1 MRECSVFYIDS
12 FFFLASHQFFDFQL
26 SESPRNI
33 IFRSGG
39 IEFPGDVIP
48 SASKRGA
55 SSSHSVL
62 VGLGGGWVG
71 GKRTTEISVV
81 YTHAEELGCSL

>member
-1 MRECSVFYIDS
+1 MFCFLHGF

-71 GKRTTEISVV
+71 GARGLQRFLLFTLTRKS
-81 YTHAEELGCSL
+81 